1 MNSSELISAICDYA
15 DAHGISFETALE
27 MLQRMYD
34 DDCGE
39 WI

>member
-34 DDCGE
+34 DDCWE
-39 WI
+39 LV